1 MDLQQLEHELLPL
14 TAYAAPVVFGSVL
27 LEFWLT
33 RHDEEHRYQSRDFW
47 SSVGIGAG
55 SLLINA
61 ILKTSV
67 FGMALFFYH
76 LTPWRLETRWW
87 TWLLAYALIDFCNY
101 TAHWIAH
108 KQRVWWATHV
118 THHSS
123 EHLNFS
129 TAFRNSWTQH
139 LKLVFFIPAWLSG
152 INPVVILTCYQIDL
166 LYQFWIHTEMIGK
179 LPRWFEFF
187 FVTPSHHR
195 VHHGSNDRYL
205 DKNFGSSLIIWD
217 RLFGT
222 FQEEDEVPVYG
233 LTKPVESYNP
243 VYLNFHVWVEI
254 GRDLRKAK
262 TAREVVNILF
272 GPPV

>member
-1 MDLQQLEHELLPL
+1 MNIQQLEQELLPL
-14 TAYAAPVVFGSVL
+14 MNYATPVILGSVL
-27 LEFWLT
+27 IEFLLT
-33 RHDEEHRYQSRDFW
+33 RHDDKLRYRGRDFW

-55 SLLINA
+55 SLVINGL
-61 ILKTSV
+61 LKTGV
-67 FGMALFFYH
+67 FAFALFFYE
-76 LTPWRLETRWW
+76 LVPWRFPKVWW
-87 TWLLAYALIDFCNY
+87 TWPIAYLLIDFCNY
-101 TAHWIAH
+101 MAHRVAH

-123 EHLNFS
+123 EHLNFT

-139 LKLVFFIPAWLSG
+139 LKLLFFIPAWASG
-152 INPVVILTCYQIDL
+152 INPVILFTCYQIDL
-166 LYQFWIHTEMIGK
+166 LYQFWIHTEVIRKM
-179 LPRWFEFF
+179 PAWFEFI

-195 VHHGSNDRYL
+195 VHHGSNPRFI

-217 RLFGT
+217 RLLGT

-254 GRDLRKAK
+254 GRDLRKARSFRQV
-262 TAREVVNILF
+262 RETLF
-272 GPPV
+272 GPP

>member
-1 MDLQQLEHELLPL
+1 MDLQHLERELIPL
-14 TAYAAPVVFGSVL
+14 TTYAAPVIVGSVL

-33 RHDEEHRYQSRDFW
+33 RHDEDHRYESRDFW
-47 SSVGIGAG
+47 SSVGIGIG

-61 ILKTSV
+61 LLKTSV
-67 FGMALFFYH
+67 FGFALFCYQI
-76 LTPWRLETRWW
+76 TPWRFEIHWW
-87 TWLLAYALIDFCNY
+87 SWLLAYALIDLCNY
-101 TAHWIAH
+101 FAHFIAH

-139 LKLVFFIPAWLSG
+139 LKLIFFIPAWMSG
-152 INPVVILTCYQIDL
+152 IDLVVLLTCYQINL

-195 VHHGSNDRYL
+195 VHHGSNDRYI

-222 FQEEDEVPVYG
+222 FQEEDEKPVYG
-233 LTKPVESYNP
+233 LTKPVESFNP
-243 VYLNFHVWVEI
+243 VYLNFHVWADI
-254 GRDLRKAK
+254 WRDLRQVRSLRA
-262 TAREVVNILF
+262 AWGVLF
-272 GPPV
+272 GPP